1 MTASAHPDDVRRRPI
16 RTETAALAI
25 LGTLLGTAIR
35 RQLWVMFLDEHDRPL
50 PLIVPMAL
58 PSRPGLGASAGL
70 GTFLRDV
77 AASEG
82 ARGVVVAYERR
93 AREDLTDTD
102 AVWLGT
108 IADACTVSGLLTWGP
123 FLCHTRGVSAVQV
136 PGR

>member
-1 MTASAHPDDVRRRPI
+1 MTASAYSSYRRRPI

-25 LGTLLGTAIR
+25 LGPLLGTAIR

-58 PSRPGLGASAGL
+58 PPRPGLGASAGL
-70 GTFLRDV
+70 GAFLRDV

-82 ARGVVVAYERR
+82 ARGLVVTYERR
-93 AREDLTDTD
+93 ARQDLTEAD
-102 AVWLGT
+102 AVWLRT
-108 IADACTVSGLLTWGP
+108 IADACAGSGLVTWGP
-123 FLCHTRGVSAVQV
+123 FLCHTRGVSAVRI